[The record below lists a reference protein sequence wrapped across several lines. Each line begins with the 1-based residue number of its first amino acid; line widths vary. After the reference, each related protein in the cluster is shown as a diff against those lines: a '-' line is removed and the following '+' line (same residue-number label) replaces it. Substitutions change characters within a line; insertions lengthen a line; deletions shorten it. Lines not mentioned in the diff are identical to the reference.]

1 MNVNTSTQTVTGAL
15 TFETVPGLY
24 QNSSRWF
31 AGTGDLTIDLSQ
43 VERAD
48 SAGLALLIEWLRRA
62 QTANRKLRFANI
74 PAQVQTLIR
83 INDLQDA
90 LPNHNS

>member
-1 MNVNTSTQTVTGAL
+1 MNMSTSTQTVTGAL

-24 QNSSRWF
+24 RNSASWF
-31 AGTGDLTIDLSQ
+31 AGTGELILDLAQ

-62 QTANRKLRFANI
+62 RVANRTLRFANI
-74 PAQVQTLIR
+74 PAPVQTLIR
-83 INDLQDA
+83 INGLQDA
-90 LPNHNS
+90 LPNHVT